1 MPWPPP
7 GAHGRFSVRE
17 SENPGRNEVW
27 GRYHFRADEAVLFY
41 VGCYRGLYTDSRFE
55 VCGCLINLWLG
66 TSWLSL
72 KRVLVLMSDGLVSVR
87 IQLDLGNHGI
97 VRHLF
102 TGFGGE
108 KGCEWPWFFIGKP
121 PVPNKCIMK
130 VIRFQHIGNPPSMT
144 TLNTWTPS
152 KKDKLSLADI
162 IWIHLV
168 STLPHHAPIQ
178 NVQDL
183 KRYPTDWLRTNCGVG
198 TEVHTII
205 ATVRNKAWLMLY
217 HVVSK
222 YVST

>member
-1 MPWPPP
+1 
-7 GAHGRFSVRE
+7 
-17 SENPGRNEVW
+17 
-27 GRYHFRADEAVLFY
+27 
-41 VGCYRGLYTDSRFE
+41 
-55 VCGCLINLWLG
+55 
-66 TSWLSL
+66 
-72 KRVLVLMSDGLVSVR
+72 MSDGLVSVR

-121 PVPNKCIMK
+121 PVPNNCIMK

-183 KRYPTDWLRTNCGVG
+183 KRYPHWLVANQLWCGDWGPHHHRHGSEQSL
-198 TEVHTII
+198 
-205 ATVRNKAWLMLY
+205 A
-217 HVVSK
+217 HVVSCCIQICINLNPLSTHTK
-222 YVST
+222 LAAPTSYVTI